1 MILRGRH
8 WVMVWLLL
16 FLVVTGVVVTRQT
29 AAIQTARRLASLREE
44 RVALE
49 ARRAELERRIRA
61 SSSRQ
66 VLGRRAEGLGLH
78 NPADSEFILFPVPAG
93 SAGDLR

>member
-1 MILRGRH
+1 
-8 WVMVWLLL
+8 MVWLLL

-66 VLGRRAEGLGLH
+66 VLGRRAEEQLGLH
-78 NPADSEFILFPVPAG
+78 NPADSEFILFPVPPRSPA
-93 SAGDLR
+93 DLR

>member
-1 MILRGRH
+1 
-8 WVMVWLLL
+8 MVWLLL

-29 AAIQTARRLASLREE
+29 AAIQSARRLASLREE

-66 VLGRRAEGLGLH
+66 VLGRRAEERLGLH
-78 NPADSEFILFPVPAG
+78 NPADSEFILFPVPAA
-93 SAGDLR
+93 SAGGLR